1 MSRLT
6 FPAPPPPR
14 ATARRTAAWTWR
26 TRALLLAVM
35 GASANL
41 TACAAPS
48 ALAVSPS
55 GVPAFSEDMLTP
67 EFWIRRAPSP
77 DAVLLDAGQ
86 VAAKRMRAFAPEG
99 GLLDL
104 KALPATL
111 TRAQVAGWVGD
122 AQRTPIQAVI
132 DEQGRPVTE
141 AMLEELRQNAAAGQI
156 PETSAARYGL
166 SVRRTHLR
174 SLPSDRRLFASEDL
188 RDYESLQA
196 GVLFPGEPVVIAHT
210 SADQQWLFV
219 QTTQGPA
226 WVKRGDIAEGTADAV
241 FSYVA
246 KEPGRVVTGDQVRT
260 VFTPEA
266 PEVSELE
273 LDMGVALPRA
283 DVAPGEPVN
292 GASSYASW
300 PVLLPVRAQDGSL
313 AFQSALLRRTADT
326 APGHLPLTRANIL
339 RQSFKFLGERYGW
352 GHQFNA
358 RDCSGLTSEVYR
370 GMGLLLAPNSGL
382 QGRSAALNHRLFT
395 ARDSHAERVRALR
408 QAEVGDLVVVPGHVL
423 MIIGHVDGEPYVIQ
437 DVPFAVF
444 KDPATRQL
452 RKTKLNQVSVTPL
465 LPLYADDTT
474 LYVDAMTS
482 LVHVTR
488 P

>member
-1 MSRLT
+1 M
-6 FPAPPPPR
+6 
-14 ATARRTAAWTWR
+14 
-26 TRALLLAVM
+26 RALSLAVM
-35 GASANL
+35 GAAASL
-41 TACAAPS
+41 SACAAPS

-86 VAAKRMRAFAPEG
+86 VAAKRLRAFGPEG
-99 GLLDL
+99 GMIDL
-104 KALPATL
+104 KGIPDRL
-111 TRAQVAGWVGD
+111 TRARVTEWVR
-122 AQRTPIQAVI
+122 AARQTPIKAAI

-141 AMLEELRQNAAAGQI
+141 AMLDELLQNAAAEHI
-156 PETSAARYGL
+156 PETTAARYGL

-174 SLPSDRRLFASEDL
+174 ALPSGRRLFASEDL

-196 GVLFPGEPVVIAHT
+196 GILFPGEPVVIAHQ

-219 QTTQGPA
+219 QTAQGPA

-241 FSYVA
+241 FAYAA
-246 KEPGRVVTGDQVRT
+246 KAPGRVVTGDQVRT

-266 PEVSELE
+266 PGVSELE

-300 PVLLPVRAQDGSL
+300 PVQLPVREADGSL
-313 AFQSALLRRTADT
+313 AFRSALLRRTADT

-370 GMGLLLAPNSGL
+370 SMGLVLPPNSGM
-382 QGRSAALNHRLFT
+382 QGKSAALNHRLFT
-395 ARDSHAERVRALR
+395 AKDSHAERVRALE

-423 MIIGHVDGEPYVIQ
+423 MIIGHVNGEPYVIQ
-437 DVPFAVF
+437 DVPYAVF
-444 KDPATRQL
+444 KDPETQQV

>member
-1 MSRLT
+1 MDRLASPSST
-6 FPAPPPPR
+6 STRRVGTPTWRRRAISLAMMG
-14 ATARRTAAWTWR
+14 ATAC
-26 TRALLLAVM
+26 L
-35 GASANL
+35 G
-41 TACAAPS
+41 ACAAPS

-55 GVPAFSEDMLTP
+55 GVPAFSEDMLSP
-67 EFWIRRAPSP
+67 EYWIRRAPSP
-77 DAVLLDAGQ
+77 DAVLLDADQ
-86 VAAKRMRAFAPEG
+86 VAAKRLRASGPEG
-99 GLLDL
+99 GLVDL
-104 KALPATL
+104 KRIPATL
-111 TRAQVAGWVGD
+111 TRAQVAGWVRD
-122 AQRTPIQAVI
+122 AGRTPIQAAI

-141 AMLEELRQNAAAGQI
+141 AVLDGLRQNAAEEHL
-156 PETSAARYGL
+156 PESSPARYGL
-166 SVRRTHLR
+166 SVRRTPLR
-174 SLPSDRRLFASEDL
+174 ALPSDRQFFASEDL

-196 GVLFPGEPVVIAHT
+196 GVLFPGEPVVIAHE

-219 QTTQGPA
+219 LTTQAPA
-226 WVKRGDIAEGTADAV
+226 WVRRGDIAEGTADAV

-246 KEPGRVVTGDQVRT
+246 KAPGRVVTGDQVRT

-273 LDMGVALPRA
+273 LDMGIALPRA

-300 PVLLPVRAQDGSL
+300 PVLLPVRGQEGAL
-313 AFQSALLRRTADT
+313 AFKSALLRRTADT
-326 APGHLPLTRANIL
+326 APGYLPLTRANIL
-339 RQSFKFLGERYGW
+339 RQAFKFLGERYGW

-358 RDCSGLTSEVYR
+358 RDCSGLSSEVYR
-370 GMGLLLAPNSGL
+370 AMGLFLPPNSGM

-395 ARDSHAERVRALR
+395 AQDSHAERLRALAR
-408 QAEVGDLVVVPGHVL
+408 ADVGDLVVVPGHVL
-423 MIIGHVDGEPYVIQ
+423 MIIGHVNGEPYVIQ
-437 DVPFAVF
+437 DVPYAVF
-444 KDPATRQL
+444 KDPATQQL